1 MKYHLI
7 SNLITSHNVTF
18 IGPTANAAQFFFH
31 PPLMNALRIKEHK
44 HLQFPRN
51 AREISHDRNIL

>member
-1 MKYHLI
+1 MPR
-7 SNLITSHNVTF
+7 S
-18 IGPTANAAQFFFH
+18 FFFR